1 MQFDGP
7 AFVPGLT
14 RSYFLDLV
22 ASFTPQT
29 VTQQASGVASG
40 TELPLRFGL
49 FANRPNPFGGG
60 TTIRFDVP
68 RTAQVR
74 IEVFDAQG
82 RRVRTLADHSFEAG
96 AHSISWD
103 GTDASGRRAGPG
115 VYLYRMT
122 STGFSEQKRMVLL
135 GR

>member
-7 AFVPGLT
+7 SLVPGLA
-14 RSYFLDLV
+14 RSYFLDLA
-22 ASFTPQT
+22 ASFTPET
-29 VTQQASGVASG
+29 GTQQASGVASE
-40 TELPLRFGL
+40 TELPARFAL
-49 FANRPNPFGGG
+49 FVNRPNPFGGG

-68 RTAQVR
+68 RSAHVR

-82 RRVRTLADHSFEAG
+82 RRVRILADHSFEPG
-96 AHSISWD
+96 VQSVSWD
-103 GTDASGRRAGPG
+103 GTDSIGRRAEPG

-122 STGFSEQKRMVLL
+122 STGYSEQKRMVLL